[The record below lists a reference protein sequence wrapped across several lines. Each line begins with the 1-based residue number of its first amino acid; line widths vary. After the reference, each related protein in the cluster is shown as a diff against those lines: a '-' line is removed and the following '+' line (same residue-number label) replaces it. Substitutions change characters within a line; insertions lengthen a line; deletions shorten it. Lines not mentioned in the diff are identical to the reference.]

1 MYMQNMK
8 VDTNNELPPEGS
20 KGCST
25 ITRIYTRQ
33 ILKRGELLTG
43 MTRLN
48 NVLAVQPSSD

>member
-1 MYMQNMK
+1 MK
-8 VDTNNELPPEGS
+8 VYTNNEPPPEGS

-33 ILKRGELLTG
+33 ILKRGKLLTG
-43 MTRLN
+43 LTRLN